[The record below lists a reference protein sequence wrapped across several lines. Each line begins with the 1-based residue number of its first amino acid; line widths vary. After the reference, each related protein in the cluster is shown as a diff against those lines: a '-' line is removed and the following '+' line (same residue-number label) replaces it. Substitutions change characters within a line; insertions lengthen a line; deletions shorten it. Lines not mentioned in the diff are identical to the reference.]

1 MTEISSR
8 RMPADEARAIGIVED
23 LLADKELHTRLA
35 EAGRLLHEAT
45 DKLNEKLRDVED
57 IFVENRHPP
66 CSTTLSKGRW
76 LVWDGEVLMVL
87 EWRDEVLIRNT
98 LLRSSRGTRL
108 EAVDALEGLVQR

>member
-1 MTEISSR
+1 MIEITSR
-8 RMPADEARAIGIVED
+8 RLPADEARAIGIIEK
-23 LLADKELHTRLA
+23 LLADKELHAQLA

-87 EWRDEVLIRNT
+87 EWRDDV
-98 LLRSSRGTRL
+98 LLRNPLLSSSRSTRV
-108 EAVDALEGLVQR
+108 EAADALEGLVQR